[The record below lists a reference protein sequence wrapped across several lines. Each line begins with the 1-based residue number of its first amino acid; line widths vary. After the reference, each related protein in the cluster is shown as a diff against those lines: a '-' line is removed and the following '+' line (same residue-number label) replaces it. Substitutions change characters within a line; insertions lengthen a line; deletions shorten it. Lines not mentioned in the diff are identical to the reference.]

1 MSDPLPVYNPDEP
14 AHPQENDWSCS
25 QDSAEWALWAYGRT
39 PDDDWMEASM
49 QAAGVIDPAVG
60 LCDASGAGLARWLNA
75 EYGTPE
81 YGYLASNDDPV
92 SFDDVAYEA
101 AEGKHPLMIG
111 GRAWG
116 HWSGCSGYDAGRDV
130 LILKNPAEGYQGVW
144 DTMSR
149 GQFAALGSFSMVR
162 LTHPAA
168 EGLVPAEPDPPAEAI
183 DYTPWTGFVGSGL
196 LTAMQTD
203 GVVPAQS
210 QSTWLPLGSPAA
222 EIEECAA
229 LDGTIYRWH
238 LPTGSLWKYP
248 SSS

>member
-1 MSDPLPVYNPDEP
+1 MSSEPLPHYNCNEP
-14 AHPQENDWSCS
+14 PHPQENDWSCS

-49 QAAGVIDPAVG
+49 QAAGVISPAVG
-60 LCDASGAGLARWLNA
+60 LTDASGAGLASWLND
-75 EYGTPE
+75 EYGE
-81 YGYLASNDDPV
+81 YGYAASNDDPV

-149 GQFAALGSFSMVR
+149 TQFAALGSFSMVR

-168 EGLVPAEPDPPAEAI
+168 EGAVPAEPDPPAEEI

-196 LTAMQTD
+196 LEMMAEEHD
-203 GVVPAQS
+203 LPAQS
-210 QSTWLPLGSPAA
+210 MSTWLPLGSPAA
-222 EIEECAA
+222 DVETCYGVS
-229 LDGTIYRWH
+229 GTLYYWLLHANR
-238 LPTGSLWKYP
+238 GFRCRP
-248 SSS
+248 S